1 MSLLEMINL
10 SIVIAIG
17 LCLIVRPSLISQWL
31 KPTAV
36 FLIVLACVQ
45 MVMSGYSWRYLS
57 AYGLIVLIT
66 LWAFA
71 VKLLNGNIV
80 PRRILQGVLIIVLP
94 MVLLPWAVFAP
105 VPRLPL
111 PIGSHQLGTRIFRWG
126 DTNRHEEF
134 SNDRLEHRNV
144 IVQAWYPTEPKT
156 KGRPAVYLDGLA
168 KRPAKLGAIPTQI
181 IDRYDQI
188 NTHAIREAPLSR
200 AEDRW
205 PVVLFLPGNGAS
217 RSFYTSLITHIASLG
232 YVVLAIDHPYDAM
245 ITQLANGTVVTDI
258 EQSLPP
264 DFDRLQFMAHRT
276 QTRIA
281 DVKFVLDELI
291 KRARAAPFFSQ
302 LDVDRIVI
310 AGHSLG
316 GASGAMA
323 MAFDPRIKAAVN
335 IDGTTYGELP
345 EIKSPRRF
353 MLIESKKDGSDR
365 FMRYE
370 QGNQKLFHHFLGGV
384 RYELPE
390 ADHF

>member
-1 MSLLEMINL
+1 
-10 SIVIAIG
+10 V
-17 LCLIVRPSLISQWL
+17 V
-31 KPTAV
+31 
-36 FLIVLACVQ
+36 
-45 MVMSGYSWRYLS
+45 
-57 AYGLIVLIT
+57 
-66 LWAFA
+66 
-71 VKLLNGNIV
+71 
-80 PRRILQGVLIIVLP
+80 
-94 MVLLPWAVFAP
+94 
-105 VPRLPL
+105 
-111 PIGSHQLGTRIFRWG
+111 
-126 DTNRHEEF
+126 
-134 SNDRLEHRNV
+134 
-144 IVQAWYPTEPKT
+144 VQAWYPTVPKI
-156 KGRPAVYLDGLA
+156 KGLPATYLDGLA
-168 KRPAKLGAIPTQI
+168 KRPDKLGAIPTQI

-188 NTHAIREAPLSR
+188 DTHAIREAPLST

-291 KRARAAPFFSQ
+291 KRASAAPFFSQ

-345 EIKSPRRF
+345 EIKSPRPF

-365 FMRYE
+365 FLRYE

-390 ADHF
+390 ADHFSFTDAPLFLTFPARSIVSHFFHVGNVPQQTYESTAAIVAAFFSEALDDSKKTDLDSVAGGYKNIVKKTTPPVE